1 MILDEWLTSERKAQD
16 DDEWKDDEWL
26 KCHQRSIDNED
37 SLIVSKFLKRC
48 NTLSYC
54 VSFWQFFL

>member
-48 NTLSYC
+48 NTLS
-54 VSFWQFFL
+54 